1 MSELDNMTTNPADI
15 ATEETSKQS
24 SDATSVADALKDI
37 IDLAE
42 QTKAAGSTSVFNR
55 YRNQAEIAREIA
67 NVLFSKKYN
76 SGGAGKRSRSLP
88 QGFFATDFDKS
99 QVGLLTECYG
109 LQIIYSL
116 SRMGLDVSPYN
127 KQIDYVLNDIFEHIR
142 LTDETV
148 AGIEAMADHIDSSA
162 GLLEYDMTPFINGD
176 DDDGASSL
184 LNSCVEAAS
193 NVLKGLNE
201 IRWVIGHQSD
211 DLNAPLSFTFN
222 GTEVSDEDMIGIL
235 ESAIR
240 YTLNWICDA
249 CIPLRNE
256 LTYKVDNKKAKN
268 PSVRYKGWNFFK
280 YDAAHSSS
288 AGEAEEYEQ
297 SLYMTFSVCS
307 AYMSLFNILDEKI
320 RADVDNNKVNENS
333 SSAEYKRSC
342 EYYKRIRAEFK
353 RLQSQCISAGRYE
366 EMCGSGLFNRGQAV
380 DITTSFIGQNYTS
393 VTYQD
398 IENSTTNDAVIN
410 TVFHILILIYSGVD
424 IDYDMFGKAND
435 FYDEMQ
441 YALQNILR
449 CYKSLV
455 KKDKTYIVDQYVL
468 SFKEKMPAELTAMS
482 KTLRRQRIQVA
493 STLPLLIR
501 AYNAVSQFLIK
512 YPQKQNVEYLTM
524 ILQNRADADNDS
536 KEWAWDHDGYNITS
550 EDSYVKALK
559 DFYSYYETYEASFI
573 DSKANIDKALSEL
586 RHDREDL
593 DAKLSDKTAELK
605 EVLEDL
611 ESKKKI
617 LAETDKKIEEL
628 SNDPLLAAFEANVK
642 RTVAA
647 EFNKCLLDCIG
658 SLLGKNAPS
667 ADNANPLYKSL
678 KCLVYKMFFS
688 STGLFREYDI
698 TDDKVVMAIE
708 SHIKQRL
715 STDLTKEALGEVI
728 SFTKK

>member
-1 MSELDNMTTNPADI
+1 MSELDNMTTTPADI
-15 ATEETSKQS
+15 TSEETSQPL
-24 SDATSVADALKDI
+24 SDAETVADALKDI

-42 QTKAAGSTSVFNR
+42 QSKAAGSTSVFNR

-76 SGGAGKRSRSLP
+76 SGGSGKRSRSLP

-127 KQIDYVLNDIFEHIR
+127 KQIDYVLNDIFGHIK
-142 LTDETV
+142 LTSETV
-148 AGIEAMADHIDSSA
+148 AKIDAMTDRIDPSA
-162 GLLEYDMTPFINGD
+162 ELLEYDMTPFINGD
-176 DDDGASSL
+176 DEEGASSL

-201 IRWVIGHQSD
+201 IRWVIGHQYD
-211 DLNAPLSFTFN
+211 DLAAPLSFTFD
-222 GTEVSDEDMIGIL
+222 GAEVSGDEMIGIL

-249 CIPLRNE
+249 CIPLKNE

-268 PSVRYKGWNFFK
+268 PGVNYKGWNFFK
-280 YDAAHSSS
+280 YNAAHSSG
-288 AGEAEEYEQ
+288 AGDAEDYEQ

-307 AYMSLFNILDEKI
+307 AYMSLFAVLDEKI
-320 RADVDNNKVNENS
+320 RADVDNGKINENS

-342 EYYKRIRAEFK
+342 EYYKRIQNEFK
-353 RLQSQCISAGRYE
+353 KFKSQCMSAGRYE

-398 IENSTTNDAVIN
+398 IENSTTNDALIN

-424 IDYDMFGKAND
+424 IDYDLFGKAND

-449 CYKSLV
+449 CYKALA

-468 SFKEKMPAELTAMS
+468 SFKEKMPSALTAMS
-482 KTLRRQRIQVA
+482 KILRRQRIQVA
-493 STLPLLIR
+493 SALPLLIR

-524 ILQNRADADNDS
+524 ILQNRADADNNT

-550 EDSYVKALK
+550 EDSYIKALY

-573 DSKANIDKALSEL
+573 DSKANIDKALAEL

-593 DAKLSDKTAELK
+593 DARLSDKTAELK
-605 EVLEDL
+605 EVLRDL
-611 ESKKKI
+611 ETKKRT
-617 LAETDKKIEEL
+617 LEETNNRIKEL

-642 RTVAA
+642 KTVAA
-647 EFNKCLLDCIG
+647 EFEKCLLDSLG
-658 SLLGKNAPS
+658 SLLGKSSPS
-667 ADNANPLYKSL
+667 EDNSNPLYKTL
-678 KCLVYKMFFS
+678 KCLVYKLFFS

-698 TDDKVVMAIE
+698 TDDRVILAIE
-708 SHIKQRL
+708 SHIKMRL
-715 STDLTKEALGEVI
+715 ATDLTKEALGEVI
-728 SFTKK
+728 KFATK